1 MTQEIKIDDEFKALI
16 RPLSDSEFRLLEL
29 DILKVGCR
37 DPLVLWGK
45 TLVDGH
51 HRHRICT
58 KYNIPFNTVQQ
69 EFASRDDAKEWIIKN
84 QFGRRNITKW
94 DRCLL
99 ALELEDVF
107 RKRGKENLKR
117 HTGNFDLLGELSK
130 EGMQI
135 SANHFLEVDTRE
147 DVAKIAGVSHDTL
160 YRVKEILEK
169 ATSEQRAALDRD
181 DVSISEIYNEIKNGK
196 PVWIAIEDLGVD
208 VCNVRRGAWDHDM
221 EFVADIRNNGIIHP
235 LLVRPADPSTGKKY
249 AIVAGSRRYHAAFEA
264 GLSKV
269 PCFIEE
275 MDDVEAIG
283 RSIAENRYSKN
294 ASDWHY
300 VVSIGEMYELLKKTG
315 DRNQVI
321 ETIMD
326 LTGFLRPNVEDYLDA
341 SFLPGDSIELIK
353 KPSGRSDEVQGQLQR
368 GEMPAYY
375 STKSLDVKVAAE
387 ISRKSKGLTKER
399 IFELAAEAIV
409 VDKSVI
415 SDLIDAAITYP
426 KKSMKDIKETVIG
439 IPKGGGWVFDFDS
452 DVISAMNIACDL
464 RKMDREVLVNYY
476 VKKGL
481 SDDGFLKEVDYG
493 KEES

>member
-37 DPLVLWGK
+37 DPLVLWGN

-58 KYNIPFNTVQQ
+58 KHSIPFNTVQQ

-107 RKRGKENLKR
+107 RKRGEEKR
-117 HTGNFDLLGELSK
+117 LYIGNMDLMAELSK
-130 EGMQI
+130 NDMPNL
-135 SANHFLEVDTRE
+135 ANQFSEVDTRE
-147 DVAKIAGVSHDTL
+147 DLAKLAGVSHGTL
-160 YRVKEILEK
+160 DKVREILEK
-169 ATSEQRAALDRD
+169 ATPEQRAALDRD
-181 DVSISEIYNEIKNGK
+181 DASISEIYNEIKKGK
-196 PVWIAIEDLGVD
+196 PVWINIEDLGVD
-208 VCNVRRGAWDHDM
+208 VRNVRRGEWDHDM

-249 AIVAGSRRYHAAFEA
+249 SIVAGSRRYHAAFEA
-264 GLSKV
+264 GFSKV

-275 MDDVEAIG
+275 LDDAEAIG

-294 ASDWHY
+294 ASDWDY
-300 VVSIGEMYELLKKTG
+300 TVKIGEMYELLKNTG
-315 DRNQVI
+315 DSNQVI
-321 ETIMD
+321 ETIME
-326 LTGFLRPNVEDYLDA
+326 LTGFNRPNVEDYLDA
-341 SFLPGDSIELIK
+341 SFLPSDSVELIK
-353 KPSGRSDEVQGQLQR
+353 DPVERSEEVQGQLFR

-375 STKSLDVKVAAE
+375 SKKSLDVKTAAE

-399 IFELAAEAIV
+399 IFQLAAEAIV

-415 SDLIDAAITYP
+415 SDLIEAAITYP
-426 KKSMKDIKETVIG
+426 KMSMKDIKETVIG

-452 DVISAMNIACDL
+452 DVIYAMNEACDQ

-481 SDDGFLKEVDYG
+481 RDDGFLKEVDYG
-493 KEES
+493 KGER

>member
-1 MTQEIKIDDEFKALI
+1 MA
-16 RPLSDSEFRLLEL
+16 
-29 DILKVGCR
+29 
-37 DPLVLWGK
+37 
-45 TLVDGH
+45 
-51 HRHRICT
+51 
-58 KYNIPFNTVQQ
+58 
-69 EFASRDDAKEWIIKN
+69 
-84 QFGRRNITKW
+84 
-94 DRCLL
+94 
-99 ALELEDVF
+99 
-107 RKRGKENLKR
+107 
-117 HTGNFDLLGELSK
+117 ELSK
-130 EGMQI
+130 EPFPNLGNPL
-135 SANHFLEVDTRE
+135 STVDTE
-147 DVAKIAGVSHDTL
+147 NGFDSSEELAKLADVSHGTL
-160 YRVKEILEK
+160 DKVIEILEK
-169 ATSEQRAALDRD
+169 ATPEQRSALDRD
-181 DVSISEIYNEIKNGK
+181 DASISEIYNEIKKGK
-196 PVWIAIEDLGVD
+196 PVWIGIEDLGVD

-264 GLSKV
+264 GFSKV

-300 VVSIGEMYELLKKTG
+300 VVSIGEMYELLKNNG

-341 SFLPGDSIELIK
+341 SFLPCDSIELIK
-353 KPSGRSDEVQGQLQR
+353 EPSGRSDEVQGQLQR
-368 GEMPAYY
+368 GEMEAYY

-415 SDLIDAAITYP
+415 SDLIEAAITYP

-452 DVISAMNIACDL
+452 DVIFAMNKACDL

-493 KEES
+493 KGESGHN